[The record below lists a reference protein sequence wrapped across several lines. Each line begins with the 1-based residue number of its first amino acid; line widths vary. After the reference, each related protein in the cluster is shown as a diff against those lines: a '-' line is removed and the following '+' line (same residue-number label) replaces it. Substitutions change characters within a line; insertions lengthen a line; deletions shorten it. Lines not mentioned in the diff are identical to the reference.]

1 MAKSFRDGNHSAED
15 FDGTG
20 SSELTESDLQEEHR
34 HSGAEEH
41 QHVRDL
47 KAGRTIEQL
56 RFASKL
62 DQDGEILNPRPLTQC
77 KGEGKERSLYCVT
90 PPVW

>member
-62 DQDGEILNPRPLTQC
+62 DQDDLLLSAKGKGRKGVFTVSRPLY
-77 KGEGKERSLYCVT
+77 GSH
-90 PPVW
+90 